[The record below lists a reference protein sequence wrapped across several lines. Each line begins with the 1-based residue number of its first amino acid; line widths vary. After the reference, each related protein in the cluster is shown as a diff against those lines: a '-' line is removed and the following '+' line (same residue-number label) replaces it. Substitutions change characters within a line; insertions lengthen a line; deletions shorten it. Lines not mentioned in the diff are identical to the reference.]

1 MTLSFKRAAPMLALA
16 LCAAPLFATPAHAQA
31 WPSKAIRYVVPYPPA
46 GATDILAR
54 IVGDKLSQVL
64 GQPVIVDNKPGA
76 AGNIGT
82 AEVVRAAPD
91 GYTVVQGTVSGPI
104 SVTLYHNLPFNFERD
119 LDPVAMIG
127 LVPNVMVVGQ
137 SVPAKT
143 VQEFIAL
150 DKAQPGKLN
159 FGSAGSGSSIHMS
172 GELFKLMTGIDM
184 VHVPYKGSAAAVTDL
199 IGGQVSVMFDNLPSS
214 MPHIKSGKLRALGVT
229 SAKRY
234 PTLPDVP
241 TIAEAGVPGFEA
253 YAWFGMLAP
262 KGTPKPIITRLNT
275 EILKILQLPD
285 VKEKLD
291 QQGAIYTPF
300 TPDEFRNFIKEDV
313 QKWAKVVKASGAKVE

>member
-1 MTLSFKRAAPMLALA
+1 MPLPFLRAALACCIA
-16 LCAAPLFATPAHAQA
+16 LSTSLAHAQA
-31 WPSKAIRYVVPYPPA
+31 WPSKPIRYVVPYPPA

-54 IVGDKLSQVL
+54 IVADKLGPVL
-64 GQPVIVDNKPGA
+64 GQPVVVDNKPGA

-82 AEVVRAAPD
+82 AEVARSPAD
-91 GYTVVQGTVSGPI
+91 GYTLVQGTVSASI
-104 SVTLYHNLPFNFERD
+104 SVTLYSNLAYNFERD

-137 SVPAKT
+137 SVPART
-143 VQEFIAL
+143 VKEFIAL
-150 DKAQPGKLN
+150 AKAQPGKLN

-172 GELFKLMTGIDM
+172 GELFKLMAGIDM
-184 VHVPYKGSAAAVTDL
+184 VHVPYKGSAPAMTDL

-214 MPHIKSGKLRALGVT
+214 MPHIKSGKVRALAVT

-234 PTLPDVP
+234 PSLPDVP
-241 TIAEAGVPGFEA
+241 TVAEAGVPGYEA
-253 YAWFGMLAP
+253 YAWFGILAP
-262 KGTPKPIITRLNT
+262 KGTPKEIVSRLNA
-275 EILKILQLPD
+275 EVLKILQLPD

-300 TPDEFRNFIKEDV
+300 TPDDFRAFIKTDV
-313 QKWAKVVKASGAKVE
+313 QKWSKVVKASGAKVD